1 MDSHTQL
8 ITKAFDAWT
17 NALVLKASRDILE
30 RFVQSVDISIEM
42 CIGRMRQD
50 GRDVSSVESRRFE
63 LLELM
68 RDIEGCTH
76 PNITHYYAY
85 MDITRA
91 LELLLKAT
99 RHIPEECSICMDTMR
114 GTIAETEC
122 LHRFHLECLDRWLE
136 SHNTC
141 PICRSHG

>member
-1 MDSHTQL
+1 MERHIQL
-8 ITKAFDAWT
+8 IINAFDAWT
-17 NALVLKASRDILE
+17 NALILKESRDILE
-30 RFVQSVDISIEM
+30 RFVESVDISIQM
-42 CIGRMRQD
+42 CVGRMCQD

-76 PNITHYYAY
+76 PNITRYYAY

-122 LHRFHLECLDRWLE
+122 QHRFHIECLDRWLE

-141 PICRSHG
+141 PVCRNRG